1 MHTFMA
7 NSSSNS
13 LISQFCL
20 HPMLLGLLAISASL
34 GHPTDQAIAETPKPV
49 NASPITGTWKLTP
62 KNPSF
67 SVNLMPPLL
76 IIITPEGKFFVQD
89 PLRQDEYTEVGIIR
103 KSSDNS
109 SLPPNA
115 KILPPHS
122 SANRVRNLE
131 AKDYV
136 GSMNRGQQAYF
147 LENVTWGKSL
157 KELQLPFKS
166 ETENYRY
173 SIQVNKAIATITTK
187 PYTDA
192 GIAINLGIA
201 RKPNLKSYVGI
212 VWLQEI
218 SVPKEVT
225 SYARLCESIEPT
237 MKLPPIPKW
246 DGREMKCP
254 EGYKTI
260 F

>member
-1 MHTFMA
+1 MA
-7 NSSSNS
+7 NSSIKS

-20 HPMLLGLLAISASL
+20 NPMLLGTLAILASV
-34 GHPTDQAIAETPKPV
+34 GHLADQAIAETPKPV
-49 NASPITGTWKLTP
+49 NSSPITGTWKLTP
-62 KNPSF
+62 NNPSF
-67 SVNLMPPLL
+67 SVNLMPPLK
-76 IIITPEGKFFVQD
+76 IIITPEGKLFVQD

-122 SANRVRNLE
+122 STNRARNSE
-131 AKDYV
+131 AKAYV
-136 GSMNRGQQAYF
+136 GSMNRGQQAHF
-147 LENVTWGKSL
+147 LEKETWSKSL
-157 KELQLPFKS
+157 QELGIPMKS

-173 SIQVNKAIATITTK
+173 SIQVNKAIATATTK

-212 VWLQEI
+212 VWLQDI
-218 SVPKEVT
+218 SVSKDVT
-225 SYARLCESIEPT
+225 SYASLCESIEPT

-246 DGREMKCP
+246 DGREIKCP
-254 EGYKTI
+254 EGYKPI